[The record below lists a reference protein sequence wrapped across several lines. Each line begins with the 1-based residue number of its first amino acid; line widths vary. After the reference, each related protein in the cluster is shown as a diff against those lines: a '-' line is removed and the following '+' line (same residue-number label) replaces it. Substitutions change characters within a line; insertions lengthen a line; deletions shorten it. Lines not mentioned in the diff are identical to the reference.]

1 MNTLRDTFGNLSRA
15 ICFVFAMHI
24 LNLSIDPTS
33 PEQFFIPEDL
43 TINKIES
50 IAELLVEEVLGIPNV
65 FKEHNESYDF
75 NGTII
80 HSKILLSKVET
91 SRLIF
96 DFKKLSSTRI
106 EYFISDTEIVPL
118 VSLEISSPPPKA

>member
-1 MNTLRDTFGNLSRA
+1 
-15 ICFVFAMHI
+15 MHI
-24 LNLSIDPTS
+24 LNLSIDPTC

-75 NGTII
+75 NGCTII
-80 HSKILLSKVET
+80 HSKILLSKVEA
-91 SRLIF
+91 SHLIF
-96 DFKKLSSTRI
+96 DFKRLTSTRI

-118 VSLEISSPPPKA
+118 VSLEISSPPPKS